1 MSKLHS
7 EWRIQG
13 IELTF
18 YTFLVRTRSDP
29 AHILVWQAEDRD
41 LEDWPV
47 IVRQPWLRLNKHGH
61 DHNAEDGDL
70 EDQLVIIRQPW
81 LRLNEQDGDLED

>member
-1 MSKLHS
+1 MVGDQTLARRMRVGLISVD
-7 EWRIQG
+7 
-13 IELTF
+13 
-18 YTFLVRTRSDP
+18 LVNEQVAFRM
-29 AHILVWQAEDRD
+29 
-41 LEDWPV
+41 EDWPV